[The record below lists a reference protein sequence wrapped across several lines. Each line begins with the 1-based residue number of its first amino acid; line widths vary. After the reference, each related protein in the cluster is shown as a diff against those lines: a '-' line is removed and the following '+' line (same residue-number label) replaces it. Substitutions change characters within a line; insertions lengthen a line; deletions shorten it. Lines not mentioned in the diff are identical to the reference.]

1 MADDAFNLPS
11 AGEEEE
17 EEVMGGLDEDE
28 AMKDLDAG
36 EGEDEDYFPPTMK
49 VGEEKEI
56 GKQGLKKKLVKEG
69 EGWDRP
75 ETGDE
80 VEGTCLPVLLLVVH
94 SPELWVRGC
103 LLVAAGMQDTAGAR
117 IEKKWCQCRICDN
130 PIVLNELTRLF
141 TLNITLIET

>member
-1 MADDAFNLPS
+1 MVDPDRSEKQMADDAFNLPG

-36 EGEDEDYFPPTMK
+36 EGEDEDFDFPGTMK

-80 VEGTCLPVLLLVVH
+80 VEGTSLPLLLAF
-94 SPELWVRGC
+94 C
-103 LLVAAGMQDTAGAR
+103 
-117 IEKKWCQCRICDN
+117 
-130 PIVLNELTRLF
+130 
-141 TLNITLIET
+141 